1 MKESVKQMIPRPS
14 ASSPRYWVSV
24 GVVILSFL
32 VIGCRLFQLQVV
44 DHHYWKQQASQRRV
58 HRKVIVGRR
67 GNITDC
73 RDRPLAVSIPVKTV
87 YADPTM
93 IIDGH
98 AELAAKISDLFHQDP
113 LRVLKKI
120 VRHKVQLAS
129 GKKVWDRYE
138 VIARN
143 VSLEEW
149 QTFHKWLREWIQ
161 RKKRHLP
168 YRTRLAYEAMLRWG
182 FWTSDN
188 YHREYPN
195 GTLAGQLLGYV
206 QPETREV
213 HQQSVWL
220 EVGRN
225 GVERKW
231 ESVLQ
236 GRPGLWVNGEEK
248 IPPQDGCTIQLTI
261 DAVIQR
267 IAEEELDRAGR
278 EFEARRACAIVI
290 RPSTGKVLALANW
303 PPFDPNYPASTKDFE
318 WNMAISGTF
327 DPGSTMKVI
336 TFAALLELGR
346 VDLERDLVDC
356 QNGYWRFAHLH
367 DHEPF
372 KIIRAIDVL
381 AHSSN
386 IGTAMLAYQRLSAAE
401 LQSFIA
407 RFGFGQRT
415 HIGLPG
421 EAGGP
426 SCVPKLD
433 KRRYIDFTRVAI
445 GHGLVATPLQVAM
458 AVSALAN
465 EGNLMRPML
474 VQAVL
479 DEDGRA
485 IRRYSPQ
492 TVRQV
497 IRPSTAR
504 LLTKAMRRVAE
515 EGTAKQ
521 LKVELPGYTVAGKT
535 GTAKKPNAHHSYVGS
550 RKYYASFVGFFP
562 TTKPELC
569 ILVGVDEPNPRK
581 GYYAS
586 QVAVPVFARIARR
599 VASYLQIPPDRD
611 SLPPEPPELPERE
624 GPPAM
629 LVGMPLEGTF
639 FTDQLEGLP

>member
-1 MKESVKQMIPRPS
+1 MTESVKQMTPHPS
-14 ASSPRYWVSV
+14 ASSLRYRVSV
-24 GVVILSFL
+24 GIMFLSFL
-32 VIGCRLFQLQVV
+32 VIGGRLFQLQVL
-44 DHHYWKQQASQRRV
+44 DHHYWKQEAARRRV
-58 HRKVIVGRR
+58 YRKGIVGRR
-67 GNITDC
+67 GDIVD
-73 RDRPLAVSIPVKTV
+73 RRERPLAVSIPVKTV

-93 IIDGH
+93 IFDGH
-98 AELAAKISDLFHQDP
+98 AVLAAKIGYLFHQDP
-113 LRVLKKI
+113 VRVLKKI
-120 VRHKVQLAS
+120 VRHKVRLAS

-143 VSLEEW
+143 VSLEDW
-149 QTFHKWLREWIQ
+149 QSFYEWLREWVQ
-161 RKKRHLP
+161 RKKQHLP

-206 QPETREV
+206 QPRTLKV
-213 HQQSVWL
+213 YQQSVWL

-225 GVERKW
+225 GVERSW
-231 ESVLQ
+231 EAELQ

-248 IPPQDGCTIQLTI
+248 IVPQDGRTIQLTI
-261 DAVIQR
+261 DAVVQR
-267 IAEEELDRAGR
+267 IAEEELDRVGK

-290 RPSTGKVLALANW
+290 RPQTGEILALANW
-303 PPFDPNYPASTKDFE
+303 PPFDPNHPASTKDSE

-346 VDLERDLVDC
+346 VDLEHDLVDC

-372 KIIRAIDVL
+372 KIMKAIDVL

-386 IGTAMLAYQRLSAAE
+386 IGTAKLAYQRLSAAE

-465 EGNLMRPML
+465 KGILMHPML
-474 VQAVL
+474 VQAIW
-479 DEDGRA
+479 DENGKV
-485 IRRYSPQ
+485 IRRFFPQ
-492 TVRQV
+492 PVRQV

-504 LLTKAMRRVAE
+504 LLTEAMRRVAE

-521 LKVELPGYTVAGKT
+521 LKVELPEYTVAGKT
-535 GTAKKPNAHHSYVGS
+535 GTAKKPNAYHSYVGS

-562 TTKPELC
+562 ATQPRIC
-569 ILVGVDEPNPRK
+569 ILVGVDEPNPQK

-586 QVAVPVFARIARR
+586 QVAVPAFARIARR
-599 VASYLQIPPDRD
+599 VGSYLQIPPDRG
-611 SLPPEPPELPERE
+611 SIPPERE